1 MLTVLLVGAS
11 SSRAIPRGDGGQWV
25 YTPRGYAAK
34 HAESGGYAAKHAESG
49 SYAAKHT
56 SNSQSG
62 DAA

>member
-11 SSRAIPRGDGGQWV
+11 TSRAIPRTDGGQWV

-34 HAESGGYAAKHAESG
+34 HAEGGRAAAKQTA
-49 SYAAKHT
+49 
-56 SNSQSG
+56 NSQSG